1 VRPIDLI
8 RFPLDSLGRHR
19 LRSVLTTLGVVFGA
33 FVLAASLGIGEGVQQ
48 TIERESSRGDASRR
62 VTVSPRR
69 GATKPRA
76 PESVEVAG
84 RMSPGRRQRLQKAL
98 AGRGG
103 GDDAEPVEA
112 SLTPERLESLA
123 RLPHVRALV
132 PIVGGAAVAT
142 LRNRPEDASV
152 SSGAGEDPEF
162 RKRIVAG
169 RAFEA
174 EDERSV
180 LLSEVFA
187 HRIGLVDDA
196 DLEQVLG
203 KPLRVELRGREAGPR
218 FNVSLAEPAKPG
230 GGRDLQAAL
239 RQLAWQL
246 PLALGRFSLT
256 EDELAA
262 LQDALRVEPSSGP
275 APEPAAVGDDYRV
288 VGIFREMTED
298 ERRQGWSQLPANT
311 DLVLPRR
318 TALDLTFRDPA
329 RREQGLA
336 QAILYVDDMAN
347 VEGVVDRVEAL
358 GFGTR
363 SIVEFLE
370 RERLTYLLVFGG
382 MTCVAGVALLVSA
395 LGIANT
401 MLMSVLERR
410 REIGIMKAVGAGDRQ
425 LQALFV
431 LEGAL
436 IGLVG
441 GTAGLL
447 LAWALSFPG
456 DAWVRGMVKRDMNLD
471 LTGSIFAFP
480 GWIAATVVAFTAA
493 ITIAAAL
500 YPAWRASRVDP
511 VTSLRHD

>member
-1 VRPIDLI
+1 
-8 RFPLDSLGRHR
+8 
-19 LRSVLTTLGVVFGA
+19 
-33 FVLAASLGIGEGVQQ
+33 
-48 TIERESSRGDASRR
+48 
-62 VTVSPRR
+62 
-69 GATKPRA
+69 
-76 PESVEVAG
+76 
-84 RMSPGRRQRLQKAL
+84 
-98 AGRGG
+98 
-103 GDDAEPVEA
+103 
-112 SLTPERLESLA
+112 
-123 RLPHVRALV
+123 
-132 PIVGGAAVAT
+132 
-142 LRNRPEDASV
+142 
-152 SSGAGEDPEF
+152 
-162 RKRIVAG
+162 
-169 RAFEA
+169 
-174 EDERSV
+174 V

-203 KPLRVELRGREAGPR
+203 QPLRVELRGREPGPR
-218 FNVSLAEPAKPG
+218 FSVALADRAGSGG
-230 GGRDLQAAL
+230 GGRDEQSAL
-239 RQLAWQL
+239 RQLAWKL
-246 PLALGRFSLT
+246 PQALDRFSLT
-256 EDELAA
+256 EDERAA
-262 LQDALRVEPSSGP
+262 LREALREEDSSG
-275 APEPAAVGDDYRV
+275 PEPAAVAEDFRV

-298 ERRQGWSQLPANT
+298 ERRRGWSQLPANT

-329 RREQGLA
+329 RREEGVA

-480 GWIAATVVAFTAA
+480 GWIATTVIAFTAG